1 MASSIHQNIKESPK
15 NLFINFPHDDYR
27 PLTGY
32 IFRKEL

>member
-15 NLFINFPHDDYR
+15 NLSINFSHDDYR

-32 IFRKEL
+32 ISPKEL